1 MRYMIYQIL
10 IRNVILALYFATKMA
25 VLGRSYT
32 FAQKAVYIQNE
43 LLEVYG
49 HSRKGIQ

>member
-1 MRYMIYQIL
+1 MQYMIYQIL
-10 IRNVILALYFATKMA
+10 IRNVILALYVATKMA
-25 VLGRSYT
+25 VLERPCT

-49 HSRKGIQ
+49 HSQK